1 VQETA
6 TVTGNE
12 LPAVAETPSPD
23 AGADP
28 AVVDS
33 AVEEAAKTQQASQT
47 VPEPAETPVAEAAG
61 AKPKPATPPPLP
73 VEKKPKPVVAA
84 TTTAA
89 VEPVVFVPGQTVK
102 IDGRAIPVPKLK
114 VKKP

>member
-1 VQETA
+1 
-6 TVTGNE
+6 
-12 LPAVAETPSPD
+12 
-23 AGADP
+23 
-28 AVVDS
+28 
-33 AVEEAAKTQQASQT
+33 
-47 VPEPAETPVAEAAG
+47 
-61 AKPKPATPPPLP
+61 
-73 VEKKPKPVVAA
+73 VVAA